1 MDNTK
6 PLGPLEAE
14 TAVWEEAGLAELA
27 GAALDALPVA
37 VALAVRR
44 DGASE
49 PELIH
54 GNRAFEALSG
64 RRLSPAVPCH
74 LEDLAS
80 AARVPLQERRLRELF
95 AAGESICEPRTIV
108 GPDGAGT
115 AMDCRWTPLGSSL
128 GYAQAWSLT
137 LTPQSP
143 ESELLST
150 LHATEGRLEAIFR
163 YAPVDIC
170 LKDSE
175 GRYVQVS
182 RRFEDLYGVTN
193 EQVRGKLPADM
204 GVDDAWAEEV
214 RRVDLE
220 VLRTRQVRVFEERV
234 PLPRGILEV
243 LTVKFPL
250 IDPAGEAIGIGTICT
265 DITER
270 KAAEQALVR
279 SEQEVIRARSLLTEA
294 VEGMTDGFVW
304 FDNEGRLVLCNQK
317 YRDLYPKVA
326 DALTEGALYSDLMKL
341 AFNRD
346 QFTVLAADERTIRER
361 PASDPFPQ
369 HPTFR
374 TKTSEG
380 RWIEAHNHPLESGGF
395 IGIRFDVTD
404 QVAAEEALKESEQR
418 FKDFAQSGPGGFWE
432 MDESL
437 RFSSFLDVQKD
448 SAPSRPTAGEATG
461 RTLWDLFCVDVE
473 TDEYW
478 RTLRQDMQARRPIRD
493 LRSAYVSPEGDRF
506 HWRINGKPH
515 YDRNGRFRGY
525 RGVAED
531 ETAEVEARQRA
542 EAAEERLID
551 AIESIS
557 GGFALFDPEDRLV
570 LCNQIYRQR
579 AFGNGLHVFTGAS
592 FEEIARANAF
602 NGCIS
607 NLETDEEREAWVRNR
622 VAAHLAADSSIELS
636 WSDNRSFLM
645 TERRTREGGIA
656 SVSTD
661 ITELKQA
668 RERAEQADRAKTRF
682 LAAASHDLRQPLHA
696 IELFVAA
703 LEASSEDEET
713 HCIIGD
719 LREASN
725 AAGRLLNALLD
736 VSELESGNFE
746 ARTIDFPVQQL
757 LDRML
762 RVYGPQARERSLAM
776 RMVPSSHVIHS
787 DPDLLERILGNLL
800 SNAVR
805 YTQHGRI
812 LMGCRR
818 RRNKLR
824 IEVWDTG
831 QGIPEGERQ
840 RIFEEFHQ
848 LDNPARERRRG
859 VGLGLSIVRRLA
871 NILGHEIFL
880 RSVRGEGSMFAVELD
895 LTGKS
900 VELQGEAAD
909 GQEQAEL
916 RHDTTVLVIDDD
928 QQVRRGMVRAL
939 ESWGCTVKAASDYD
953 AAADIVALEPR
964 SIDLII
970 ADYRLPQGYN
980 GARAASRLRVSCG
993 RMVPVLI
1000 VTADQG
1006 PEELQEIADQGFPA
1020 LQKPVKPEALRAAI
1034 AGLLDDFAV
1043 PASDGNTF

>member
-1 MDNTK
+1 MENTK
-6 PLGPLEAE
+6 PLGHLEPAG
-14 TAVWEEAGLAELA
+14 AAWQEAGLAELA
-27 GAALDALPVA
+27 GEALDALPVA

-44 DGASE
+44 DGAPE

-54 GNRAFEALSG
+54 GNQAFEALTG
-64 RRLSPAVPCH
+64 RRLSKAAPCR
-74 LEDLAS
+74 LAELS
-80 AARVPLQERRLRELF
+80 AGERAPLQERRLRDSF
-95 AAGESICEPRTIV
+95 AAGQSASEPLV
-108 GPDGAGT
+108 LAGPDGGEHAL
-115 AMDCRWTPLGSSL
+115 DCCWTPLGSSL
-128 GYAQAWSLT
+128 GSGRAWSLT
-137 LTPQSP
+137 LTPQRP
-143 ESELLST
+143 ESELLSA
-150 LHATEGRLEAIFR
+150 LHLSEGRLEAIFR

-170 LKDSE
+170 LKDGE

-182 RRFEDLYGVTN
+182 RRFEVLYGVTN
-193 EQVRGKLPADM
+193 EQVRGKLPADL
-204 GVDDAWAEEV
+204 GIDAAWAEGV
-214 RRVDLE
+214 RSVDLE
-220 VLRTRQVRVFEERV
+220 VLRTRQVRVYEERV
-234 PLPRGILEV
+234 PLPQGSLEV
-243 LTVKFPL
+243 LTVKFPV
-250 IDPAGEAIGIGTICT
+250 IDPGGEAIGIGTICT

-279 SEQEVIRARSLLTEA
+279 SEQEVIRARALLSEA
-294 VEGMTDGFVW
+294 VESMTDGFVW
-304 FDNEGRLVLCNQK
+304 FDSEGRLVLCNEK

-326 DALTEGALYSDLMKL
+326 HALVEGAYYSDLMKL
-341 AFNRD
+341 AFDCD
-346 QFTVLAADERTIRER
+346 QFTVLAADERTIRAR
-361 PASDPFPQ
+361 PPSDPFPQ

-380 RWIEAHNHPLESGGF
+380 RWIEAHNHPLDSGGF

-448 SAPSRPTAGEATG
+448 STPSRPTAGEATG
-461 RTLWDLFCVDVE
+461 RTLWDLFSVDLE
-473 TDEYW
+473 ADEYW
-478 RTLRQDMQARRPIRD
+478 RTLRQDLQARRPVRD
-493 LRSAYVSPEGDRF
+493 LRAAYVSPEGDRF
-506 HWRINGKPH
+506 YWRLNGKPH

-557 GGFALFDPEDRLV
+557 GGFALFDADDRLV
-570 LCNQIYRQR
+570 LCNRIYRQR
-579 AFGNGLHVFTGAS
+579 AFGNGLHVYTGAS
-592 FEEIARANAF
+592 FGEIARANAF
-602 NGCIS
+602 NGCIGGLD
-607 NLETDEEREAWVRNR
+607 NDVDREAWVRHR
-622 VAAHLAADSSIELS
+622 VAAHQAADGSVEIS
-636 WSDNRSFLM
+636 WNDNRTFLL

-746 ARTIDFPVQQL
+746 ARSMDFPVQQL

-762 RVYGPQARERSLAM
+762 RVYGPQARERGLSL

-787 DPDLLERILGNLL
+787 DPNLLERILGNLL

-805 YTQHGRI
+805 YTQQGRI

-880 RSVRGEGSMFAVELD
+880 HSVRGQGSMFAVELV

-900 VELQGEAAD
+900 VRLHSDAPC
-909 GQEQAEL
+909 GQEPAAL
-916 RHDTTVLVIDDD
+916 RRGKTVLVIDDD
-928 QQVRRGMVRAL
+928 HQIRRGMVRAL
-939 ESWGCTVKAASDYD
+939 ESWGCTVKSASDYD
-953 AAADIVALEPR
+953 TAADIVAAAPR
-964 SIDLII
+964 DIDLII
-970 ADYRLPQGYN
+970 ADYRLPLGCN
-980 GARAASRLRVSCG
+980 GARTASRLRVCCG

-1020 LQKPVKPEALRAAI
+1020 LQKPVNPEALRSAI
-1034 AGLLDDFAV
+1034 AGLLEDFAV
-1043 PASDGNTF
+1043 PAAD

>member
-1 MDNTK
+1 MDNAK
-6 PLGPLEAE
+6 PLGSLESAK
-14 TAVWEEAGLAELA
+14 AAWEEAGLAELA
-27 GAALDALPVA
+27 GEALDALPVA
-37 VALAVRR
+37 VALAVRH
-44 DGASE
+44 DGAPE

-54 GNRAFEALSG
+54 GNQAFEALTG
-64 RRLSPAVPCH
+64 RRLSKETPCR
-74 LEDLAS
+74 LNELS
-80 AARVPLQERRLRELF
+80 AEPRTALQERRLRDHF
-95 AAGESICEPRTIV
+95 AAGHSVSEPLALAAPN
-108 GPDGAGT
+108 GDSH

-128 GYAQAWSLT
+128 GYGGAWSLT
-137 LTPQSP
+137 LTPQPSD
-143 ESELLST
+143 SELLSA
-150 LHATEGRLEAIFR
+150 LHVSEGRLEAIFR
-163 YAPVDIC
+163 HAPVDIC
-170 LKDSE
+170 LKDGE
-175 GRYVQVS
+175 GRYLQIS

-193 EQVRGKLPADM
+193 EQVKGKLPADM
-204 GVDDAWAEEV
+204 GLDDSWAEEV
-214 RRVDLE
+214 RAVDLE
-220 VLRTRQVRVFEERV
+220 VLRTRQVRVYEERV
-234 PLPRGILEV
+234 PLPQGILEV

-250 IDPAGEAIGIGTICT
+250 VDPAGEAIGIGTICT

-279 SEQEVIRARSLLTEA
+279 SEQEVMRARILLSEA
-294 VEGMTDGFVW
+294 VESMTDGFVW
-304 FDNEGRLVLCNQK
+304 FDNEGRLVLCNEK

-326 DALTEGALYSDLMKL
+326 DALKEGAYYSDLMKL
-341 AFNRD
+341 AFDRD

-361 PASDPFPQ
+361 PLSDPFPQ

-461 RTLWDLFCVDVE
+461 RTLWDLFSVDVE
-473 TDEYW
+473 ADEHW
-478 RTLRQDMQARRPIRD
+478 RMLRQDLQARRAIRD
-493 LRSAYVSPEGDRF
+493 LRAAYVSPEGDRF
-506 HWRINGKPH
+506 YWRINGKPH

-542 EAAEERLID
+542 EAAEERLTD

-557 GGFALFDPEDRLV
+557 GGFALFDADDRLV

-579 AFGNGLHVFTGAS
+579 AFGNGLHVYPGAT
-592 FEEIARANAF
+592 FEEIARANAL
-602 NGCIS
+602 NGCIGG
-607 NLETDEEREAWVRNR
+607 LESDDDRETWVRHR
-622 VAAHLAADSSIELS
+622 VAAHLAADGSVEIS
-636 WSDNRSFLM
+636 WSDNHTFLL

-661 ITELKQA
+661 ITELKKA

-696 IELFVAA
+696 IELFIAA

-713 HCIIGD
+713 HCIISD

-736 VSELESGNFE
+736 VSELEIGNFE
-746 ARTIDFPVQQL
+746 ARAIDFPVQQL

-762 RVYGPQARERSLAM
+762 RVYGPQAREHGLAL
-776 RMVPSSHVIHS
+776 RMVPSSQVIHS
-787 DPDLLERILGNLL
+787 DPNLLERILGNLL

-805 YTQHGRI
+805 YTQQGSI
-812 LMGCRR
+812 LLGCRR
-818 RRNKLR
+818 RRDKLR

-880 RSVRGEGSMFAVELD
+880 HSVRGKGSVFAVELD

-900 VELQGEAAD
+900 VELHGEAHD
-909 GQEQAEL
+909 DQKQARL
-916 RHDTTVLVIDDD
+916 RRDTTVLVIDDD
-928 QQVRRGMVRAL
+928 HQIRRGMVRAL
-939 ESWGCTVKAASDYD
+939 ESWGCRVESASDFD
-953 AAADIVALEPR
+953 TAAAIVTVAPR
-964 SIDLII
+964 DIDLII

-1006 PEELQEIADQGFPA
+1006 PDELQEIAEQGFPA
-1020 LQKPVKPEALRAAI
+1020 LQKPVNPEALRAAI
-1034 AGLLDDFAV
+1034 AGLLEDFAV
-1043 PASDGNTF
+1043 PAGD